1 MIVNFMAWSAWQK
14 YKKNEIFFH
23 QRTTI
28 LSLLYTIFPSSVIP
42 SITTVYVED
51 LTYDE
56 QTIYEMIAGRML
68 EAFSPKCIK
77 DATTITL
84 TCADTIFEAKGS
96 VVKQAGWL
104 AVFNEQEEKDDD
116 VGNLPEVTQ
125 GESLP
130 MIQSEVLEKH
140 TKPHPCP
147 ATLETGKKKYQ
158 ISRRM
163 HWQLYS
169 P

>member
-1 MIVNFMAWSAWQK
+1 LLSTIIRALGRHGNFHSLP
-14 YKKNEIFFH
+14 
-23 QRTTI
+23 TTI
-28 LSLLYTIFPSSVIP
+28 LSLLYTIFPSSVTP

-140 TKPHPCP
+140 TKPNPCP